1 MTVDIAREA
10 KGLAQLLNVMA
21 DDGEA
26 ADELAHGLDGWS
38 DVDHRRVLGDEAVV
52 AVALRLQEEVV
63 LLLVDV

>member
-1 MTVDIAREA
+1 
-10 KGLAQLLNVMA
+10 MA

-26 ADELAHGLDGWS
+26 ADELANGLDGRGH
-38 DVDHRRVLGDEAVV
+38 VHHGGVLGDEAVV